1 MSAEERKQK
10 QQEQKKESEKVSPPE
25 GLAGLNN
32 ILGIIFRDVLSGTK
46 TMQHGEEEIRGYI
59 KDELSAG
66 ELDDL
71 KATAA
76 GLSRRMVSVAEGMS
90 QCITVA
96 ASQL

>member
-1 MSAEERKQK
+1 
-10 QQEQKKESEKVSPPE
+10 
-25 GLAGLNN
+25 
-32 ILGIIFRDVLSGTK
+32 
-46 TMQHGEEEIRGYI
+46 MQHGEEEIRGYI